1 MSASP
6 GTAAKNGKTMSSRLL
21 TMKFMQRAAA
31 TAAANETQTPGSD
44 DNSHIP
50 KRQRLSTEPSSPG
63 TPQAELDAI
72 AAALKAEEKK
82 RRDAVMRQAA
92 EAGES
97 EWVLDIPAANVSP
110 TQPYAVAA
118 DSLDVEDD
126 ANVGGRRGF
135 GGFKRKKALAYV
147 PKSNDDDAE
156 SDEEDDDELM
166 DPANPEQVAAHREK
180 LKAKALAKLQRQRE
194 RERQNKTVN
203 LKNLTSISGS
213 GGGGSYR
220 RESGGP
226 SKKNKKKRK
235 SS

>member
-1 MSASP
+1 
-6 GTAAKNGKTMSSRLL
+6 
-21 TMKFMQRAAA
+21 MQRAAA
-31 TAAANETQTPGSD
+31 TAAANEPQTPGSD
-44 DNSHIP
+44 DNSHTP

-97 EWVLDIPAANVSP
+97 EWVLDIPAANASP

-135 GGFKRKKALAYV
+135 GGFKRKKAPVCLSVMAFTHL
-147 PKSNDDDAE
+147 S
-156 SDEEDDDELM
+156 
-166 DPANPEQVAAHREK
+166 
-180 LKAKALAKLQRQRE
+180 
-194 RERQNKTVN
+194 
-203 LKNLTSISGS
+203 NLTS
-213 GGGGSYR
+213 
-220 RESGGP
+220 
-226 SKKNKKKRK
+226 NAF
-235 SS
+235 

>member
-31 TAAANETQTPGSD
+31 TAAANEPQTPGSD
-44 DNSHIP
+44 DNSNTP
-50 KRQRLSTEPSSPG
+50 KRQRLSTEPASPG

-72 AAALKAEEKK
+72 AAALQAEEKK

-135 GGFKRKKALAYV
+135 GGFKRKKAPAYV

-156 SDEEDDDELM
+156 SDEDTDDDELM
-166 DPANPEQVAAHREK
+166 DPADPKQVAAHQEK
-180 LKAKALAKLQRQRE
+180 LKAKALAKLQRE
-194 RERQNKTVN
+194 RERRNKPAN
-203 LKNLTSISGS
+203 FKNITSISGS
-213 GGGGSYR
+213 GGGGSHR